1 MTDPIKKD
9 DTAYLVAGPLGL
21 VLLAGVLCFGAAI
34 CGCGYG
40 KIACTVLDVVHDNC
54 TWIKYLGPDGKETTI
69 QLDKA
74 DLVQLA
80 ATTAAKKQAADTRD
94 AGK

>member
-9 DTAYLVAGPLGL
+9 DTAYLVAGFLGL
-21 VLLAGVLCFGAAI
+21 VLLAGALCFGAAI

-40 KIACTVLDVVHDNC
+40 KVACSVLDVVHDNC
-54 TWIKYLGPDGKETTI
+54 TWLRYLGPDGKEREV

-74 DLVQLA
+74 DLVQLGVTTSARKA
-80 ATTAAKKQAADTRD
+80 AAHPAD
-94 AGK
+94 AGP